1 MGPQNPKA
9 ASIEGSLLHFDL
21 LMDSHCYILFSET
34 LQKFYVGA
42 SHEAIDQRLEKHNQH
57 SYGEH
62 RFTAAANDWNLFI
75 EIQAL
80 DFAHAVRMERKIK
93 SMKSSK
99 YIGNLKKYP
108 ELVDKLKLQT
118 ST

>member
-75 EIQAL
+75 EIRAL

>member
-1 MGPQNPKA
+1 MDKD
-9 ASIEGSLLHFDL
+9 EGSLLNFSY

-42 SHEAIDQRLEKHNQH
+42 SHEAIGQRVEKHNKH
-57 SYGEH
+57 SYGKH
-62 RFTAAANDWNLFI
+62 RFTAAATDWNLFI